1 MKKCDY
7 CGAAAESLRPAPFL
21 PDAGMAM
28 CEECWKATCDA
39 MGILAE
45 KREGEWES

>member
-7 CGAAAESLRPAPFL
+7 CGVAAESLRPTPFL
-21 PDAGMAM
+21 CDAGKVM

-39 MGILAE
+39 IILAE